1 VLDDKIF
8 NDMAL
13 NESDASKHPNS
24 DNLRLIII
32 RGTSMMDLVHALYA
46 RAANEA

>member
-1 VLDDKIF
+1 
-8 NDMAL
+8 MAL
-13 NESDASKHPNS
+13 VEADASQHPNG

-32 RGTSMMDLVHALYA
+32 TGTSMMDLVHALYL